1 MFSEQIHLNTTN
13 KNVGADVV
21 THFCVTLRSFAE
33 VSAAIMDTVALR
45 MQVLSD
51 QYLVVEKCPDF
62 AELSVMREEILSFK
76 NNVQIYFR
84 LEHSH

>member
-13 KNVGADVV
+13 NNVGADVV
-21 THFCVTLRSFAE
+21 THCRSFAE